1 MLASLAQSRKADACS
16 IAIVGGGASGALMS
30 AHLLRFPG
38 DAIRLTLIEPR
49 AKIGR
54 GLAYA
59 TENESHRLNVRA
71 SNMSAFPTTPIISGG
86 GCERTAIGARTAF
99 ALFLA
104 WSMDAT
110 LAA

>member
-1 MLASLAQSRKADACS
+1 MLASVAQSRKADACS
-16 IAIVGGGASGALMS
+16 IAIVGGGASGALMT
-30 AHLLRFPG
+30 AHLLRFAG

-49 AKIGR
+49 AQIGR

-71 SNMSAFPTTPIISGG
+71 SSMSAFPDDPDHFWRWLRADGHRG
-86 GCERTAIGARTAF
+86 RTAF

-110 LAA
+110 WAA